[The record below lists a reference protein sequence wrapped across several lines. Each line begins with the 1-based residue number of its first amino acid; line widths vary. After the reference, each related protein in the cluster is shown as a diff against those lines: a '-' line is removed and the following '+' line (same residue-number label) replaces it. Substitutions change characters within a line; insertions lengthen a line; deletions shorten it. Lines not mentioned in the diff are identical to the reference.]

1 MTGLLWRLFWRAL
14 HFCILNWYEA
24 RSKKV
29 FCKQTADL
37 CNKKIFSSQTE
48 TSLQTSMVKHIF
60 WCIGSEKMFC
70 ILNWYAARSKNVFC
84 KQTADLCNKKIFPSQ
99 TETSLQT
106 SIVKRIFWCIG
117 SEKML
122 CTFRVTGLF
131 LCSDFT
137 ICYIL

>member
-1 MTGLLWRLFWRAL
+1 MTGLLRRLFWCAL
-14 HFCILNWYEA
+14 HFCILNRYE
-24 RSKKV
+24 
-29 FCKQTADL
+29 
-37 CNKKIFSSQTE
+37 
-48 TSLQTSMVKHIF
+48 
-60 WCIGSEKMFC
+60 
-70 ILNWYAARSKNVFC
+70 ARSKNVFC
-84 KQTADLCNKKIFPSQ
+84 KQTADLCNKNFFPPR